1 MSPVRTAVA
10 QGGREMRSVLRLF
23 VVVATIVALTAIAP
37 SVSAAS
43 PRSGDLHFTKDCH
56 SYTGLAGSHCVITSS
71 SLKAIEVG
79 SWIVYASPL
88 GATGVDSDV
97 VLDPPGPGNNMAF
110 GHCTLVLA
118 TLVGGCT
125 FWGGTGK
132 FTHFHASTNTTLAAP
147 RVWHE
152 DGTYSF
158 SPAG

>member
-1 MSPVRTAVA
+1 M
-10 QGGREMRSVLRLF
+10 
-23 VVVATIVALTAIAP
+23 
-37 SVSAAS
+37 
-43 PRSGDLHFTKDCH
+43 
-56 SYTGLAGSHCVITSS
+56 ITSS

-97 VLDPPGPGNNMAF
+97 VLVVGPGNSAF

-132 FTHFHASTNTTLAAP
+132 FTWFHASTNTTLAAP
-147 RVWHE
+147 RVWNE

>member
-1 MSPVRTAVA
+1 MKKIL
-10 QGGREMRSVLRLF
+10 VLCAAL
-23 VVVATIVALTAIAP
+23 ALTVILAVPA
-37 SVSAAS
+37 SAASAAS
-43 PRSGDLHFTKDCH
+43 PRSGELHFTKDCH
-56 SYTGLAGSHCVITSS
+56 SYTGLAGSHCVITASN
-71 SLKAIEVG
+71 LKALEVG

-97 VLDPPGPGNNMAF
+97 VVVVGPGNSAF

-125 FWGGTGK
+125 FLGGTGK
-132 FTHFHASTNTTLAAP
+132 FTWFHGSTGVTLEAP
-147 RVWHE
+147 RVWNE

>member
-1 MSPVRTAVA
+1 MKKHLGLCAALGLIVVMSVPAA
-10 QGGREMRSVLRLF
+10 
-23 VVVATIVALTAIAP
+23 A
-37 SVSAAS
+37 VSASS
-43 PRSGDLHFTKDCH
+43 PRSGELHFTKDCH
-56 SYTGLAGSHCVITSS
+56 SYTGLAGSHCVITASN
-71 SLKAIEVG
+71 LKALEVG

-97 VLDPPGPGNNMAF
+97 VVVVGPGNSAF

-132 FTHFHASTNTTLAAP
+132 FTWFHGITGVTLVVP
-147 RVWHE
+147 RVWDE